1 MRTVS
6 IAGAFAGS
14 LLVTTALHAA
24 DVGRG
29 ADLVLL
35 KKKLGDDG

>member
-14 LLVTTALHAA
+14 LLVTAALTPPTWAE
-24 DVGRG
+24 VPISFS
-29 ADLVLL
+29 
-35 KKKLGDDG
+35 